1 MTGPQQL
8 THAVPSRLTAAK
20 HDTLKAERCKYIY
33 YLLETMQK
41 HKLTQNLKLTHH
53 PVQYPPFR
61 TSDEKILITVR

>member
-33 YLLETMQK
+33 YLLETM
-41 HKLTQNLKLTHH
+41 HAETQADTKSQNHS
-53 PVQYPPFR
+53 PPSTVPTF
-61 TSDEKILITVR
+61 SDF